1 MSFDALSPE
10 RASSVKQHID
20 LPVTLEDSQ
29 TLSQAV
35 NELLKRPFPYKSLR
49 ANPAESQHL
58 HQLIDVVKKHFDG
71 PCNDKIAYELH
82 KTLNTIYDYH
92 INAYSAASQYDPIV
106 MEIMLELEETWINY
120 EKSRTPVVDIPRE
133 PKAFARWL
141 KTFVNEHPSSSHGIF
156 KYLANESSHDEMSFF
171 FSQEVTIDPRFDDLI
186 ALMQVGIKDPGVK
199 MELAS
204 NFWDEM
210 GNGKEEEVHTRLFSH
225 LYKELSIFHGD
236 ESFLDVMDR
245 ASWQALACGNTL
257 LYSVLHRKNF
267 PIGLGALGTVELI
280 SPQRFKLLTK
290 GFKRLCLSDTASQYH
305 IAHIS
310 IDARHGNG
318 WLTNAIVPMVSEN
331 NQVADEIFFGAMLRL
346 NTSMDYC
353 QFMEKQFNN

>member
-10 RASSVKQHID
+10 LVNKIENTFD

-29 TLSQAV
+29 TLSHAV
-35 NELLKRPFPYKSLR
+35 VQLLKRSSPYKSMRSNPDELR
-49 ANPAESQHL
+49 HL
-58 HQLIDVVKKHFDG
+58 RQLIEVVKTHFDG
-71 PCNDKIAYELH
+71 PNNEKIAFELH

-92 INAYSAASQYDPIV
+92 INSALASSQYDPVV

-120 EKSRTPVVDIPRE
+120 EKSRTPDVDIPRE

-141 KTFVNEHPSSSHGIF
+141 KTFVIEHPSSSHAIF
-156 KYLANESSHDEMSFF
+156 KHLSADCSHDEMSFF

-186 ALMQVGIKDPGVK
+186 ALMQVGIKDPAVK

-210 GNGKEEEVHTRLFSH
+210 GNGNEEEVHTRLFSH
-225 LYKELSIFHGD
+225 LYKELSIFKEG
-236 ESFLDVMDR
+236 ETFAEVLER

-257 LYSVLHRKNF
+257 LYSVLHRKHFNV
-267 PIGLGALGTVELI
+267 GLGALGTVELI
-280 SPQRFKLLTK
+280 SPQRFSLLTK
-290 GFKRLCLSDTASQYH
+290 GFKRLGLSDTASQYH

-318 WLTNAIVPMVSEN
+318 WLTNAIIPI
-331 NQVADEIFFGAMLRL
+331 VAEHKNAAEEIFFGAMLRL

-353 QFMEKQFNN
+353 RFMAKQFNI